1 MISELVILIHKKTA
15 TWITMSFIIILLGV
29 HGAENTVDA
38 QLLGPFLPL
47 ESSRGVSVRDVQR
60 RVVIFRWFHL
70 FYFGFLILI
79 GLLYGCFLADEV
91 LGAGIRILCLLKIWN
106 ILLPKQ
112 YIIKRIRLIYQIELR
127 LLVRTIERR
136 IQRTLPKSN
145 PSFYFHAFSELGL

>member
-1 MISELVILIHKKTA
+1 
-15 TWITMSFIIILLGV
+15 MSFIIILLGV

-47 ESSRGVSVRDVQR
+47 ESSRGVSVRDVQG

-70 FYFGFLILI
+70 FYFEFLILI

-91 LGAGIRILCLLKIWN
+91 LGAGIRILCLLKIRN

-112 YIIKRIRLIYQIELR
+112 YIIKRIRLIYQI
-127 LLVRTIERR
+127 
-136 IQRTLPKSN
+136 
-145 PSFYFHAFSELGL
+145 